1 MCVDHGLG
9 VCSCT
14 VPLQKKPLREN
25 VHRQLSTSSSGSL
38 SPGSAKHSCK
48 QEWKYIASEKTTSTF
63 APLLSSSDNW
73 DLSAVPSIYL
83 LPLSLP
89 TDNTYLCLA
98 VLNGMLCVIFLH
110 GRSSPQASPSA
121 TPCLTKSLSFEGQPL
136 EEEPDKLLAPMR
148 YARSGLGIAALS
160 GRLIAAG

>member
-1 MCVDHGLG
+1 MDHGLG
-9 VCSCT
+9 VCSCA
-14 VPLQKKPLREN
+14 VPLQKKPPREN

-38 SPGSAKHSCK
+38 SPGSTKHPCK

-63 APLLSSSDNW
+63 ASLTSSSDW
-73 DLSAVPSIYL
+73 EIFAVLSSHL
-83 LPLSLP
+83 LFYLP

-136 EEEPDKLLAPMR
+136 EEEPDKLLSPMH
-148 YARSGLGIAALS
+148 YARSGLGIASLNDQ
-160 GRLIAAG
+160 LIAAGL

>member
-1 MCVDHGLG
+1 MDHGLG
-9 VCSCT
+9 VCSCA
-14 VPLQKKPLREN
+14 VPLQKKPPREN
-25 VHRQLSTSSSGSL
+25 VLRQLSTSSSGSL

-48 QEWKYIASEKTTSTF
+48 QEWKYIASEKTTSTC
-63 APLLSSSDNW
+63 APLISLDCQ
-73 DLSAVPSIYL
+73 DISAVPKIHL

-136 EEEPDKLLAPMR
+136 EEEPDKLLEPMH
-148 YARSGLGIAALS
+148 YARSGLGIAALN